1 MSTWAHTHKSTNL
14 NLTSRTAE
22 FIAIINTNP
31 TANFTRIFT
40 SIRSHDSTND
50 LWNTQVS
57 DLIASPMA
65 TARPAEP
72 NSTSDPTRHRRNG
85 SMPHGWHQNA
95 SGCPQGCDSWN
106 VALAGAFAHRKGF
119 PARYRAAADSSQG
132 QAPTARNRA
141 ETQGDRWPAAVGPDE
156 H

>member
-1 MSTWAHTHKSTNL
+1 MSTWDHTHKSTNL

-22 FIAIINTNP
+22 FIAIVNTKA
-31 TANFTRIFT
+31 TANFTRIFA
-40 SIRSHDSTND
+40 SAYSYYSTND
-50 LWNTQVS
+50 LLNTQVS

-65 TARPAEP
+65 TARPSEP
-72 NSTSDPTRHRRNG
+72 SSTSDPSKHRRNG

-95 SGCPQGCDSWN
+95 SGCPQEYDSWN

-119 PARYRAAADSSQG
+119 PAKCRAAVDSSQG
-132 QAPTARNRA
+132 QTPTALNRA
-141 ETQGDRWPAAVGPDE
+141 ETQRDHRPAAVGPYE